1 MSIEPKYE
9 RYIILPPRGFRPIDV
24 ESRATLLLIDQAAAN
39 PAETSEFPIP
49 VEGFRLIDSIAPD
62 GPKLVEMTAE
72 ARLSFRKNFPGPRI
86 LPLTYYRPALAPR
99 PRVQSSFDPATSP
112 GSAAIIVRVVS
123 QTDGEPVAGA
133 SVVAFTD
140 FSGRIGAKGVTDSS
154 GFVTLALGSS
164 SVEIDRL
171 YTYPRRGF
179 WGDVRHKFTLASGAT
194 IALEPIDLTYIDAVR
209 FFFPSST
216 LSDGANVVVG
226 LIDTGVDLNHPDLE
240 VQGGL
245 NTVPGEKAESY
256 GDNGVGHGTHVAGII
271 AARGTPPGGL
281 RGIAPGVV
289 LKSYRVFPQGSDGAS
304 NYAIAKAID
313 RAVADGCD
321 LINLSLGGPVND
333 PALLSAV
340 NDARAEGTLPI
351 VAAGNDFRGPVMYPA
366 ADGASVAVSAMGRI
380 GTFPAAAVEAAEVAP
395 PFGLDPADFLA
406 DFTDVGPQ
414 IAIVGPGVAI
424 VSTFPGGYAVLSG
437 TSQACAAIT
446 AATAKILAE
455 NTAIMAMPRDQNRS
469 DAIARILYQAAKPFG
484 FGAEEEGHG
493 TPRF

>member
-24 ESRATLLLIDQAAAN
+24 ESRASLLWIDQAAAN
-39 PAETSEFPIP
+39 PSETTDFPLP
-49 VEGFRLIDSIAPD
+49 AEGFRVIDSVAPD
-62 GPKLVEMTAE
+62 GPKLVEMTSE
-72 ARLSFRKNFPGPRI
+72 GRLLFRKNFPGPRI

-99 PRVQSSFDPATSP
+99 PRVQSLIDTAASH
-112 GSAAIIVRVVS
+112 GSSAIVVRVVS
-123 QTDGEPVAGA
+123 QADGEPIAGA
-133 SVVAFTD
+133 TVVAFTD
-140 FSGRIGAKGVTDSS
+140 FTGRLGAKGVTDSS

-164 SVEIDRL
+164 RVELDRL

-179 WGDVRHKFTLASGAT
+179 WSDVRREFALTSGAT
-194 IALEPIDLTYIDAVR
+194 IALEPLDLNYIDAVR
-209 FFFPSST
+209 FFFPNAT

-245 NTVPGEKAESY
+245 NTVPGEDPETY

-271 AARGTPPGGL
+271 AARGTPPRGL

-289 LKSYRVFPQGSDGAS
+289 LKSYRVFPQGSDAAS
-304 NYAIAKAID
+304 NYAISKAID
-313 RAVADGCD
+313 RAVQDGCD

-351 VAAGNDFRGPVMYPA
+351 VSAGDDFRGPVKYPA
-366 ADGASVAVSAMGRI
+366 ADGASVAISAMGRI
-380 GTFPAAAVEAAEVAP
+380 GTFPASAVEAVEVAP
-395 PFGLDPADFLA
+395 PFGVDPADFLA
-406 DFTDVGPQ
+406 DFTNVGPQ

-424 VSTFPGGYAVLSG
+424 LSTFTGGYAVLSG

-469 DAIARILYQAAKPFG
+469 NAIARILYQSAKPFG

-493 TPRF
+493 APRF